1 MTGTKK
7 EVEKVPKKK
16 VPRTEKRENGY
27 YLLILYHGLIFY
39 ERVPIRRLPGLIW
52 DAEAPFSEASM
63 GKSGAF
69 KLMLIKF
76 IFQSIIIILNI
87 SWSCFLSVSLYL
99 FCQYFSPL
107 VKLIKI

>member
-1 MTGTKK
+1 M
-7 EVEKVPKKK
+7 EKVPKKK

-76 IFQSIIIILNI
+76 IFQI
-87 SWSCFLSVSLYL
+87 SNRTAAMVAMRI
-99 FCQYFSPL
+99 PAMKTAHRG
-107 VKLIKI
+107 V

>member
-1 MTGTKK
+1 MSGTKK

-69 KLMLIKF
+69 NVYQILISNHHYHIENFLVSLSEEIVF
-76 IFQSIIIILNI
+76 ISVFV
-87 SWSCFLSVSLYL
+87 LSV
-99 FCQYFSPL
+99 PL
-107 VKLIKI
+107 VKLIRI